1 MSKSGLVHCLL
12 LQPFMKIQKL
22 LKLRRFQK
30 VKFSNGY
37 TSKIRH
43 NCCFNQKY
51 CLIFLSMGF
60 INMHFSV
67 LLKLYN
73 SQTFSLSLV
82 LQHKTPIGA
91 MFTLHVLILFFLFII
106 FCYLL
111 FTVFY
116 LFFLFLMAAPR
127 SLMQEA
133 IFPLASSHQISM
145 GTFGPFYTIII
156 TFHHSSN
163 CTHWNI
169 YVKKE

>member
-116 LFFLFLMAAPR
+116 LFFYFRWLRLGVLCRKPFFLQQVPIKFR
-127 SLMQEA
+127 WELLDH
-133 IFPLASSHQISM
+133 FTLL
-145 GTFGPFYTIII
+145 
-156 TFHHSSN
+156 
-163 CTHWNI
+163 
-169 YVKKE
+169 